1 MKKTIIY
8 LIFIALLPFLVVG
21 QSRKGDKQYENLS
34 YINAIQTYDRLVSKN
49 ISNPDM
55 LQKLGNSYYF
65 NAELLKAGSIYKI
78 LFDSNADIEPEYY
91 YRYAQCLKAAQN
103 YKLAD
108 EMLVKFNQKS
118 GNEQRAKLA
127 VAQKNYLTVIKNNS
141 GKYSIEDAGINSEFS
156 DFGSAFYNNKIV
168 FASARIKPDVNENYA
183 GWTGE
188 KFTDLYTAEMDLG
201 GNLSKVALL
210 SSVLNSEYYES
221 TPIFTKDGKT
231 VYFTGNNHSDGIR
244 RFSTKKTTLLKIY
257 KSTFNGR
264 SWSPV
269 LSLPFNSDEY
279 QVAHPALSPD
289 EKTLYFSSDMPGSI
303 GRSDIYKVALI
314 GDDTYGEPL
323 NLGTSI
329 NTEGKETFPFISAS
343 NDLYFASDGRPG
355 LGGLDIFKAKIKN
368 DGVSNIV
375 NMGMP
380 INSSFDDFA
389 LVLNDANNQGYL
401 SSNRP
406 NGKGNDDIYKIK
418 LTDASAGCEQSIAGV
433 VNDATNGNL
442 ISGAKV
448 ILFNQSMTQ
457 IKEVLSDNNGK
468 FDFGIADCG
477 SKYYVR
483 TSITDYITIETP
495 LLVSNS
501 SGITFIPIVLS
512 QINKPINVGDDLAKL
527 LEIPI
532 IYFDLDKSFI
542 RADAAVELAKILDV
556 MQQNPGLKID
566 VRSHT
571 DSRNTAQY
579 NVDLSKRRARETVNW
594 FAKNGIDKA
603 RLTSNGFGESR
614 LTNGCTDGV
623 ICTEAEHQ
631 LNRRSEF
638 IIIKK

>member
-1 MKKTIIY
+1 M
-8 LIFIALLPFLVVG
+8 FAALLPVCVVG

-34 YINAIQTYDRLVSKN
+34 YINAIQTYDRLLSKN
-49 ISNPDM
+49 ISNPEM

-65 NAELLKAGSIYKI
+65 NAELLKAGAVYKV
-78 LFDSNADIEPEYY
+78 LFDGKTEVESEYY

-108 EMLVKFNQKS
+108 EMLAKFNQKS

-127 VAQKNYLTVIKNNS
+127 AAQKNYLNVIKNNS
-141 GKYSIEDAGINSEFS
+141 GKFSVEDAGINSEFS

-168 FASARIKPDVNENYA
+168 FASARKKPDVNEDYA

-188 KFTDLYTAEMDLG
+188 KFTDLYTAEMDLA

-210 SSVLNSEYYES
+210 SSVLNTKYYES
-221 TPIFTKDGKT
+221 TPVFTKDGNT
-231 VYFTGNNHSDGIR
+231 VYYTGNNYSNGKR
-244 RFSTKKTTLLKIY
+244 KFSAQKTTLLKIY
-257 KSTFNGR
+257 KSTFDGKT
-264 SWSPV
+264 WSKPLV
-269 LSLPFNSDEY
+269 LPFNSDDY

-289 EKTLYFSSDMPGSI
+289 EKTLYFSSDMPGSV
-303 GRSDIYKVALI
+303 GRSDIYKVAIL
-314 GDDTYGEPL
+314 GDDAYGTPV
-323 NLGTSI
+323 NLGMSI
-329 NTEGKETFPFISAS
+329 NTEGKETFPFISS
-343 NDLYFASDGRPG
+343 NNNLYFASDGRPG
-355 LGGLDIFKAKIKN
+355 LGGLDLFKAQLKN
-368 DGVSNIV
+368 DGVSAIV

-380 INSSFDDFA
+380 INSPFDDFA
-389 LVLNDANNQGYL
+389 LVLNDANDQGFI

-406 NGKGNDDIYKIK
+406 NGKGNDDIYKVHLVDGAK
-418 LTDASAGCEQSIAGV
+418 GCEQSISGV
-433 VNDATNGNL
+433 VNDANTGNL
-442 ISGAKV
+442 LSGARV
-448 ILFNQSMTQ
+448 ILFDQSMTQ
-457 IKEVLSDNNGK
+457 LNEVVSDSNGK
-468 FDFGIADCG
+468 FDFGTADCG

-483 TSITDYITIETP
+483 TVFTDYITVETP

-501 SGITFIPIVLS
+501 TGITFAPIVLS
-512 QINKPINVGDDLAKL
+512 KIIKPIDLGDDLAKL

-542 RADAAVELAKILDV
+542 RADAAVELYKILDV
-556 MQQNPGLKID
+556 LQQNPGLKID

-579 NVDLSKRRARETVNW
+579 NANLSKRRASATVAW
-594 FAKNGIDKA
+594 LVSKGIDKT
-603 RLTSNGFGESR
+603 RLTSKGFGESR

-638 IIIKK
+638 IVIKK